1 MNETR
6 ASGRACQPVLH
17 DERGAILVLG
27 IFMAACMVG
36 MLWYL
41 AGLGTTVL
49 YRERLQEAAD
59 AVGFSAAVLHARG
72 MNLLVLINLIM
83 ACVLGVRV
91 AMKVVQAA
99 AATIG
104 VIAFFIPGGQG
115 VAAQS
120 FAIAGRM
127 QMVILRAER
136 PIDNSLKAL
145 SRAQKGIARVVPT
158 ASLAGAVQVGTKYR
172 PAVMMSEALNL
183 ELFRSPASG
192 LSGLQSLPVVEGS
205 EDRLCRE
212 AGNAVVQIA
221 MWIMHLPLDP
231 DLARKAGE
239 LIGSGV
245 EAGGAYFCEMGDGGG
260 EAPDFANQD
269 GSAIDES
276 CNKDKAAAE
285 QQASAKASGEKP
297 PEFDLEKCKKDKQQ
311 QVNEEKRRSGV
322 DGGKE
327 PRKNKN
333 GQGMTPKKVSPD
345 FKNGSRQAQF
355 IGLSH
360 GRREPLLGAVPG
372 VKAGAWRSS
381 EAVEIPDTGL
391 HAFSQAEYFFDC
403 KGKWTADDCNGSG
416 ESAMWRF
423 RWRARLVRFNGGGR
437 AVENVVSAVAAGIA
451 ALDGTTRATG
461 ILSLTYNNLRLRE
474 DLVRALRDPVI
485 H

>member
-1 MNETR
+1 MTR
-6 ASGRACQPVLH
+6 TSMPASPPRFG
-17 DERGAILVLG
+17 DERGAVLVLG

-41 AGLGTTVL
+41 AGLGMTVL
-49 YRERLQEAAD
+49 YRERLQETAD

-104 VIAFFIPGGQG
+104 VIALFIPGGQG

-120 FAIAGRM
+120 FTIAGRM
-127 QMVILRAER
+127 QMVIMRAER
-136 PIDNSLKAL
+136 PIDNGLKAL
-145 SRAQKGIARVVPT
+145 SRAQKGIAMVVPT
-158 ASLAGAVQVGTKYR
+158 ASLAGALQVGTKYR
-172 PAVMMSEALNL
+172 PAVFMSEALNL
-183 ELFRSPASG
+183 ELFQRPGSG
-192 LSGLQSLPVVEGS
+192 LSGLKSLPVSEGS

-221 MWIMHLPLDP
+221 MWIMHLPLSP

-269 GSAIDES
+269 ESTIGES
-276 CNKDKAAAE
+276 CKKDKAAAE
-285 QQASAKASGEKP
+285 QQAAPKNPDAKQA

-311 QVNEEKRRSGV
+311 QVDDEKRRSGANS
-322 DGGKE
+322 GKE

-333 GQGMTPKKVSPD
+333 GQGMTPKKVAPD

-360 GRREPLLGAVPG
+360 GRRQLLEGALSG
-372 VKAGAWRSS
+372 VRAGAWRSR
-381 EAVEIPDTGL
+381 ETIEIPESGL

-423 RWRARLVRFNGGGR
+423 RWRARLVRFDGGGR
-437 AVENVVSAVAAGIA
+437 AVENVVSSVAAGIA
-451 ALDGTTRATG
+451 AFNGTSRAGG

-474 DLVRALRDPVI
+474 DLLRALRDPVI

>member
-1 MNETR
+1 MSRTSIHVCPPR
-6 ASGRACQPVLH
+6 LG
-17 DERGAILVLG
+17 DERGAVLVLG

-41 AGLGTTVL
+41 AGLGMTVL
-49 YRERLQEAAD
+49 YRERLQETAD

-104 VIAFFIPGGQG
+104 VIALFSPGGQG

-120 FAIAGRM
+120 FTIAGRM
-127 QMVILRAER
+127 QMVIMRAER
-136 PIDNSLKAL
+136 PIDNGLKAL
-145 SRAQKGIARVVPT
+145 SRAQKGIAMVLPS

-172 PAVMMSEALNL
+172 PAVFMSEALNL
-183 ELFRSPASG
+183 ELFQRPASG
-192 LSGLQSLPVVEGS
+192 LSGLKSLPVSEGS

-221 MWIMHLPLDP
+221 MWIMHLPLSP

-260 EAPDFANQD
+260 DAPDFGGQD
-269 GSAIDES
+269 ASSIGDS

-285 QQASAKASGEKP
+285 QQASAKDPDAKA
-297 PEFDLEKCKKDKQQ
+297 PEFDMEKCKKDKQR
-311 QVNEEKRRSGV
+311 QVDDEKRRSGA
-322 DGGKE
+322 DSGKE

-333 GQGMTPKKVSPD
+333 GQGMTPKKVAPD

-360 GRREPLLGAVPG
+360 GR
-372 VKAGAWRSS
+372 S
-381 EAVEIPDTGL
+381 EERRV
-391 HAFSQAEYFFDC
+391 
-403 KGKWTADDCNGSG
+403 GK
-416 ESAMWRF
+416 
-423 RWRARLVRFNGGGR
+423 GGR
-437 AVENVVSAVAAGIA
+437 TQRCQRSQQEYKRVQEW
-451 ALDGTTRATG
+451 R
-461 ILSLTYNNLRLRE
+461 RLH
-474 DLVRALRDPVI
+474 V
-485 H
+485 

>member
-1 MNETR
+1 MH
-6 ASGRACQPVLH
+6 GRPPTLS
-17 DERGAILVLG
+17 DERGAVLVLG

-41 AGLGTTVL
+41 AGLGMTVL
-49 YRERLQEAAD
+49 YRERLQETAD

-104 VIAFFIPGGQG
+104 VIALFIPGGQG

-120 FAIAGRM
+120 FTIAGRM

-145 SRAQKGIARVVPT
+145 SRAQKGIAMVVPT
-158 ASLAGAVQVGTKYR
+158 ASLAGAVQVGTKYQ
-172 PAVMMSEALNL
+172 PAVLMSEALNL
-183 ELFRSPASG
+183 ELFQRPASG
-192 LSGLQSLPVVEGS
+192 LSGLKSLPVVEGS

-221 MWIMHLPLDP
+221 MWIMHLPLSP
-231 DLARKAGE
+231 ELARKAGE

-260 EAPDFANQD
+260 DAPDFANQD
-269 GSAIDES
+269 ASTIGDSCKKDEA
-276 CNKDKAAAE
+276 DAE
-285 QQASAKASGEKP
+285 RQAKATDPDGKKAP
-297 PEFDLEKCKKDKQQ
+297 GFDVDKCKKDKQR
-311 QVNEEKRRSGV
+311 QVDDEKRRSGAE
-322 DGGKE
+322 GGKE

-333 GQGMTPKKVSPD
+333 GQGMTPKKLAPD

-360 GRREPLLGAVPG
+360 GRREPLQGALSG
-372 VKAGAWRSS
+372 VKAGAWRSR
-381 EAVEIPDTGL
+381 EAIEIPDSGL

-403 KGKWTADDCNGSG
+403 KGKWTTDDCNGSG

-423 RWRARLVRFNGGGR
+423 RWRARLVRFDGGGR
-437 AVENVVSAVAAGIA
+437 AVENVVSTVAAGIS
-451 ALDGTTRATG
+451 ALNATTRATG

-474 DLVRALRDPVI
+474 DLMRALKDPVI

>member
-1 MNETR
+1 
-6 ASGRACQPVLH
+6 
-17 DERGAILVLG
+17 VLG
-27 IFMAACMVG
+27 IFMAACVVG

-41 AGLGTTVL
+41 AGLGMTVL
-49 YRERLQEAAD
+49 HRERLQEASD

-104 VIAFFIPGGQG
+104 VIALFIPGGQG

-120 FAIAGRM
+120 FTVAGRM
-127 QMVILRAER
+127 QMVIQRAER

-145 SRAQKGIARVVPT
+145 SRAQVGIARVVPT
-158 ASLAGAVQVGTKYR
+158 ASLAGAVQVGTKYQ
-172 PAVMMSEALNL
+172 PAVFMSEALNL
-183 ELFRSPASG
+183 ELFQRPASG
-192 LSGLQSLPVVEGS
+192 LSGLKSLPVVEGS

-221 MWIMHLPLDP
+221 MWLMHLPLSP

-260 EAPDFANQD
+260 QPPKTGSNDA
-269 GSAIDES
+269 SAIADS
-276 CNKDKAAAE
+276 CKQDKAAAE
-285 QQASAKASGEKP
+285 QQASGGGADTKKA
-297 PEFDLEKCKKDKQQ
+297 PEFDEEKCKKDKQR
-311 QVNEEKRRSGV
+311 QVDDEKRRAGL
-322 DGGKE
+322 DKGAQ
-327 PRKNKN
+327 PRRNKN
-333 GQGMTPKKVSPD
+333 GQGMTPKKVAPD
-345 FKNGSRQAQF
+345 FKNGSSQAQF
-355 IGLSH
+355 VGLSH
-360 GRREPLLGAVPG
+360 GRREPLELSLTG
-372 VKAGAWRSS
+372 VKAGAWRSR
-381 EAVEIPDTGL
+381 EAIEIPSSGL

-403 KGKWTADDCNGSG
+403 KGKWSADDCNGSG

-437 AVENVVSAVAAGIA
+437 AVENVVSTVAAGIA
-451 ALDGTTRATG
+451 AVNGTTRATG

-474 DLVRALRDPVI
+474 DLMRALKDPVI

>member
-1 MNETR
+1 MNDLAR
-6 ASGRACQPVLH
+6 N
-17 DERGAILVLG
+17 ERGAVLVLG
-27 IFMAACMVG
+27 IFMAACLVG

-41 AGLGTTVL
+41 AGLGMTVL
-49 YRERLQEAAD
+49 YRERLQEASD

-104 VIAFFIPGGQG
+104 VIALFIPGGQG

-127 QMVILRAER
+127 QMVITRAER
-136 PIDNSLKAL
+136 PIDNGLKAL
-145 SRAQKGIARVVPT
+145 SRAQKGIAKVVPA
-158 ASLAGAVQVGTKYR
+158 ASLAGALQVGAKYR
-172 PAVMMSEALNL
+172 PGVFLSEALNL
-183 ELFRSPASG
+183 ELFQRPASG
-192 LSGLQSLPVVEGS
+192 LSGLASLPVVEGS

-212 AGNAVVQIA
+212 AGSAVVQIA
-221 MWIMHLPLDP
+221 MWLMHLPLSP
-231 DLARKAGE
+231 DLERKAGE

-260 EAPDFANQD
+260 EPPDFGKQ
-269 GSAIDES
+269 DES
-276 CNKDKAAAE
+276 SIADSCEKDKAAAE
-285 QQASAKASGEKP
+285 QKPKPQGEDEKP
-297 PEFDLEKCKKDKQQ
+297 APAFDLDKCKKDKKK
-311 QVNEEKRRSGV
+311 QVDDEKRK
-322 DGGKE
+322 GGLAGDQAS
-327 PRKNKN
+327 RKNKN
-333 GQGMTPKKVSPD
+333 GQGMTPKKVAPD
-345 FKNGSRQAQF
+345 FKNGGRQAQM

-360 GRREPLLGAVPG
+360 GRRELLELAPVG
-372 VKAGAWRSS
+372 VKAGAWRSR
-381 EAVEIPDTGL
+381 ETIEIPDSGL

-423 RWRARLVRFNGGGR
+423 RWRARLVRFDGGGR
-437 AVENVVSAVAAGIA
+437 AVDNVVNTVAAGIA
-451 ALDGTTRATG
+451 ALNGTTRATG

-474 DLVRALRDPVI
+474 DLMRALKDPVI